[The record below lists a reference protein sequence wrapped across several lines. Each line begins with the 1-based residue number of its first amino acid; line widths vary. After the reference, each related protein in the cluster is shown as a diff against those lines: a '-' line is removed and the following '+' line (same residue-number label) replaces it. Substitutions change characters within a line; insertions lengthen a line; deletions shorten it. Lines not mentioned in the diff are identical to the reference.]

1 MVIEFKH
8 MKVLICDDQAI
19 VCEGLSRILN
29 SDPELEVV
37 GIAYNGQEALDLIP
51 DAQPDLVLM
60 DLKMPV
66 MNGVIATRKIREVYP
81 SVHVLVLTTYDDD
94 EWIFDAIRGGAAGYL
109 LKDTPPK
116 ELIIAIKGTLEGK
129 SYIDPSIGGKVL
141 NQVATKKKSEPPP
154 TTYSLSDR
162 EYEVL
167 NLLAQGLTNADI
179 AQKLFLTEGTV
190 RNYTSEIFKKLGVS
204 DRTQAAV
211 VAIRYGLVD
220 LDKI

>member
-1 MVIEFKH
+1 

-19 VCEGLSRILN
+19 VCEGLSRIIN

-37 GIAYNGQEALDLIP
+37 GIAYNGEEPLALIP
-51 DAQPDLVLM
+51 DTHPDLVVM
-60 DLKMPV
+60 DLKMPI
-66 MNGVIATRKIREVYP
+66 MNGVVATRKIRETHP
-81 SVHVLVLTTYDDD
+81 DIHVLVLTTYDDD

-116 ELIIAIKGTLEGK
+116 ELITAIKGTIEGK

-141 NQVATKKKSEPPP
+141 NQVATKKKPESPP
-154 TTYSLSDR
+154 TTFNLSDR
-162 EYEVL
+162 EFEVL
-167 NLLAQGLTNADI
+167 NLVAQGLTNADI

-204 DRTQAAV
+204 DRTQAAI